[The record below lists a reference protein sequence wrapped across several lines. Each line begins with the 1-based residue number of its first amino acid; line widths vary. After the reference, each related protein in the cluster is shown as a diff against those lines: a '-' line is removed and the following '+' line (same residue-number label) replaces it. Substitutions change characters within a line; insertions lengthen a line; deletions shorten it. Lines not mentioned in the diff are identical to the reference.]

1 MGKKKKNI
9 NKGIDA
15 SKANVTMNNYSN
27 GQMNY
32 NIVKGDNVNKITND
46 NRKFIEYK
54 YNRVCNAVSK
64 IPDMDDS
71 YRGMLA
77 AIENET
83 HSSYHKF
90 SGFINHID
98 LRKNVGVVCNIFWN
112 NDVYVCNHI
121 NDIGEKP
128 EDPSIFNNIKH
139 REITLYMPNFDV
151 KVGDFII
158 FKGKI
163 TSYYMRR
170 NGTEDK
176 GIEMEDILDVIHH
189 TEILCPDIL
198 IDTDKSYHYI
208 LDNMNKDMMK
218 RFYEIQINRIR
229 VSVEGSKYFKS
240 EMYEAI
246 LQTVLYEGTREHNM
260 IKNQLRLTI
269 NEMDKQLVC
278 GVALLRYL
286 VTELDRCH
294 SPHIVYSFMNRI
306 LKPRNNNK
314 PTYYDK
320 AVRKFSD
327 YEYTYYDDNYVEF
340 IKSQYKIALNYYLKE
355 FDDIIQTGSVNEPI
369 HLNHMS
375 LIDRLHGLENNNHI
389 N

>member
-9 NKGIDA
+9 NKGVDA

-163 TSYYMRR
+163 TSYMRR

-306 LKPRNNNK
+306 MKPNKNNN

-327 YEYTYYDDNYVEF
+327 YKYTQYDDNYVEF
-340 IKSQYKIALNYYLKE
+340 IKSQYKIAFNYYLKE
-355 FDDIIQTGSVNEPI
+355 FDEIMKTGSVDKPI
-369 HLNHMS
+369 YLDRMLLS
-375 LIDRLHGLENNNHI
+375 DRLYSDRR
-389 N
+389 